1 MKPVETSALA
11 RVGTDDLE
19 ARANAMLAV
28 PQGDHLFPVSRPD
41 EATADGYMRLTAHIL
56 LQAQRASFRTVG
68 VISALAGEGKTT
80 AAMNLAVCLGR
91 TRGRVGRILLVD
103 ADARQRTLSR
113 LLGGGDGADDGR
125 RHPMLLGTAF
135 EGVDLMTA
143 PSGDDG
149 LTLYAPAAWRAALQE
164 LAGRY
169 AHVVV
174 DCPPVLDNP
183 EGLVMRECV
192 DELVLVVRA
201 GRTPRRLIERA
212 LGNVGRRVLG
222 VILNGVATAPA
233 VRAETWR

>member
-1 MKPVETSALA
+1 MKPVATTALA
-11 RVGTDDLE
+11 RIVNGDLE
-19 ARANAMLAV
+19 ARSNAMLAV
-28 PQGDHLFPVSRPD
+28 PQGDRLLPVSRHD

-56 LQAQRASFRTVG
+56 LQAQRTSFRTVG

-91 TRGRVGRILLVD
+91 TRGREGRVLLVD
-103 ADARQRTLSR
+103 ADARQRSLSR
-113 LLGGGDGADDGR
+113 LLCGSAEDEADR
-125 RHPMLLGTAF
+125 RHPMLLATAF

-143 PSGDDG
+143 PAGGDG
-149 LTLYAPAAWRAALQE
+149 LTLYAPAAWRATLEE
-164 LAGRY
+164 LGTRY
-169 AHVVV
+169 AHIVV

-201 GRTPRRLIERA
+201 GSTPRRLVERA